1 MVGGENVSCYKYVT
15 VLAND
20 TETINE
26 LKQFYGTENDLNHI
40 LSTFVDSEH
49 EIATF
54 CDSSYITISDIQSII
69 KNHDKEFSI
78 LSLNTQSINAK
89 FDKIYAIVN
98 SLSSLGHYFGAICL
112 QETWLRNDADI
123 SLFNIPGYRL
133 IHQGSKCTKH
143 GGLIIYLN
151 ERYSYKL
158 RNLYTGSDIWEGLFV
173 DVTGYNLRRPLT
185 IGNIY
190 RPPHDNN
197 SNENIGI
204 FLKELSPIIDILQ
217 KENTY
222 GAVVGDF
229 NINLLQ
235 IGEREKFEEFFDLM
249 CTNNFFPK
257 ITLPTRF
264 AKRSCS
270 LVDQMFCKVPQKERV
285 NITSSI
291 IFSSISDH
299 FPCITNFNILNGNP
313 PKQKFMCS
321 RVIKETAINEFK
333 EDLTKRNICSYFS
346 SNLMTDPNSS
356 YSKFEEI
363 LATSYN
369 KHFPEKRVKVN
380 KYKHKLSGWITSSI
394 IKSIEFRDNLYKR
407 FKMSSEESS
416 DHMLLKYNLKLY
428 NGYLNGCIR
437 AAKKD
442 YYTREFIKYKNDI
455 RKTWDTLKDIINKKK
470 SKSEFP
476 PHFSEGDTK
485 VIGAK
490 NIAEKFNE
498 YFTGIGPNLANEID
512 VSNKSPFETYLRAP
526 SPSVFYFQY
535 TEPKHVEKL
544 IHSLKPK
551 NSAGHDNISSKL
563 LKEIVDIISR
573 PISIIINQS
582 LCTGIFPDKLK
593 LAKVIPLF
601 KKDDDKIFGN
611 YRPISLLSSIS
622 KVFEKV
628 AFDQLYDYFTTHG
641 LLFNSQYGFRRHHS
655 TELAAL
661 EFVDKIRSEIDQKK
675 IPFSVF
681 LDLSKAFDTLD
692 HDILLYKL
700 NYYGI
705 KDTALLWFKSY
716 LTNRTQYVEYAG
728 VASSVREI
736 KTGVPQGSIL
746 GPLLFIIYMNDIYT
760 VSNKLDF
767 ILYADDTTLSSPL
780 CSFTHGENGDVNY
793 INRMINAELSK
804 ISNWLAVY
812 KLSLNASKTKF
823 MVFHN
828 YQRTLAENDIP

>member
-291 IFSSISDH
+291 IFSSLSDH

-321 RVIKETAINEFK
+321 RVIKETAIN
-333 EDLTKRNICSYFS
+333 
-346 SNLMTDPNSS
+346 
-356 YSKFEEI
+356 
-363 LATSYN
+363 
-369 KHFPEKRVKVN
+369 
-380 KYKHKLSGWITSSI
+380 
-394 IKSIEFRDNLYKR
+394 
-407 FKMSSEESS
+407 
-416 DHMLLKYNLKLY
+416 
-428 NGYLNGCIR
+428 
-437 AAKKD
+437 
-442 YYTREFIKYKNDI
+442 
-455 RKTWDTLKDIINKKK
+455 
-470 SKSEFP
+470 
-476 PHFSEGDTK
+476 
-485 VIGAK
+485 
-490 NIAEKFNE
+490 
-498 YFTGIGPNLANEID
+498 
-512 VSNKSPFETYLRAP
+512 
-526 SPSVFYFQY
+526 
-535 TEPKHVEKL
+535 
-544 IHSLKPK
+544 
-551 NSAGHDNISSKL
+551 
-563 LKEIVDIISR
+563 
-573 PISIIINQS
+573 
-582 LCTGIFPDKLK
+582 
-593 LAKVIPLF
+593 
-601 KKDDDKIFGN
+601 
-611 YRPISLLSSIS
+611 
-622 KVFEKV
+622 
-628 AFDQLYDYFTTHG
+628 
-641 LLFNSQYGFRRHHS
+641 
-655 TELAAL
+655 
-661 EFVDKIRSEIDQKK
+661 
-675 IPFSVF
+675 
-681 LDLSKAFDTLD
+681 
-692 HDILLYKL
+692 
-700 NYYGI
+700 
-705 KDTALLWFKSY
+705 
-716 LTNRTQYVEYAG
+716 
-728 VASSVREI
+728 
-736 KTGVPQGSIL
+736 
-746 GPLLFIIYMNDIYT
+746 
-760 VSNKLDF
+760 
-767 ILYADDTTLSSPL
+767 
-780 CSFTHGENGDVNY
+780 
-793 INRMINAELSK
+793 
-804 ISNWLAVY
+804 
-812 KLSLNASKTKF
+812 
-823 MVFHN
+823 
-828 YQRTLAENDIP
+828 